1 MGTARDVAIILLAAE
16 SLIVG
21 VLLSVLLWQ
30 LRKLSRMLEEEVK
43 PLLDSANET
52 VGTVRG
58 TSTFLSETVV
68 SPVVEIISTVTGLRR
83 GLRALSGMRRRGRQ
97 DDGSDEER

>member
-1 MGTARDVAIILLAAE
+1 MVATVRDVAIILLAVE
-16 SLIVG
+16 SLIIG

-30 LRKLSRMLEEEVK
+30 LRNLSRMLEEEVK

-68 SPVVEIISTVTGLRR
+68 SPVVQIISTVTGLRR
-83 GLRALSGMRRRGRQ
+83 GLRVLSGIRRR
-97 DDGSDEER
+97 DGETES

>member
-1 MGTARDVAIILLAAE
+1 MVATVRDVAIVLLAIE
-16 SLIVG
+16 SLIIG

-30 LRKLSRMLEEEVK
+30 LRNLSRMLEEEVK

-58 TSTFLSETVV
+58 TSAFLSETVV
-68 SPVVEIISTVTGLRR
+68 SPVVRIISTVTGLRR
-83 GLRALSGMRRRGRQ
+83 GLGVLSGIRRRG
-97 DDGSDEER
+97 GETKS

>member
-1 MGTARDVAIILLAAE
+1 MVATVRDVAIILLAIE
-16 SLIVG
+16 SLIIG

-30 LRKLSRMLEEEVK
+30 LRNMSRMLEEEVK

-68 SPVVEIISTVTGLRR
+68 SPVVRIISTVTGLRR
-83 GLRALSGMRRRGRQ
+83 GLGVLSGIRRR
-97 DDGSDEER
+97 DEETES

>member
-1 MGTARDVAIILLAAE
+1 MVATVRDVAIILLAVE
-16 SLIVG
+16 SLIIG
-21 VLLSVLLWQ
+21 ILLSVLLWQ
-30 LRKLSRMLEEEVK
+30 LRNLSRMLEEEVK

-68 SPVVEIISTVTGLRR
+68 SPVVRIISTVTGLRR
-83 GLRALSGMRRRGRQ
+83 GLGVLSGIRHH
-97 DDGSDEER
+97 DEENES

>member
-1 MGTARDVAIILLAAE
+1 MVDTVTTVRDIAIILLAIE
-16 SLIVG
+16 SLIIG

-30 LRKLSRMLEEEVK
+30 LKNLSRMLEEEVK

-68 SPVVEIISTVTGLRR
+68 SPVVRVISTVTGLRR
-83 GLRALSGMRRRGRQ
+83 GLGALSGVRHH
-97 DDGSDEER
+97 DKKTKS

>member
-1 MGTARDVAIILLAAE
+1 MVATVRDVAIILLAVE
-16 SLIVG
+16 SLIIG
-21 VLLSVLLWQ
+21 ILLSVLVWQ
-30 LRKLSRMLEEEVK
+30 LSNLSRMLEEEVK

-68 SPVVEIISTVTGLRR
+68 SPVVRVISTVTGLRR
-83 GLRALSGMRRRGRQ
+83 GLRVLSGMRRR
-97 DDGSDEER
+97 DGETES

>member
-1 MGTARDVAIILLAAE
+1 MVATVRDVAIILLAVE
-16 SLIVG
+16 SLIIG

-30 LRKLSRMLEEEVK
+30 LRNLSRMLEEEVK

-68 SPVVEIISTVTGLRR
+68 SPVVRIISTVTGLRR
-83 GLRALSGMRRRGRQ
+83 GLGVLSGIRRR
-97 DDGSDEER
+97 DEETES

>member
-1 MGTARDVAIILLAAE
+1 MLGTVRDVAIILLAVE
-16 SLIVG
+16 SLIIG

-30 LRKLSRMLEEEVK
+30 LRNLSRMLEEEVK

-58 TSTFLSETVV
+58 TSTFLSDTVV
-68 SPVVEIISTVTGLRR
+68 SPVIQVISTVTGLRR
-83 GLRALSGMRRRGRQ
+83 GLRALSGIRRQ
-97 DDGSDEER
+97 DKGTDEQA

>member
-1 MGTARDVAIILLAAE
+1 MVATVRDVAIILLAVE
-16 SLIVG
+16 SLIIG

-30 LRKLSRMLEEEVK
+30 LRNLTHMLEEEVK

-52 VGTVRG
+52 VGAVRG

-68 SPVVEIISTVTGLRR
+68 SPVVRIISTVTGLRR
-83 GLRALSGMRRRGRQ
+83 GLGVLSGMRHR
-97 DDGSDEER
+97 DEETKS